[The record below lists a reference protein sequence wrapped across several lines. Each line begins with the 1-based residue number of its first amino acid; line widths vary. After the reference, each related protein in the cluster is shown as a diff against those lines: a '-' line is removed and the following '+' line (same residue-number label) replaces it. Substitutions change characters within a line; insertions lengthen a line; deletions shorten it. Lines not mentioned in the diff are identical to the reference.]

1 LDYFMTIREQV
12 LKRVAKAPKSTI
24 TRSSLADLG
33 AYRAVSRV
41 LRELLERGALRQVS
55 RGVYAAP
62 NVRDVGPVGL
72 RQHIQQ
78 RLEASNSRVLLRQDF
93 ADLGS
98 YDAVGRLLQERVQS
112 GQLVKI
118 GYGLYAKTRVSGLT
132 GKIIPVVALP
142 ELATEAL
149 ARLKRNPAVASA
161 TQEYNAGRT
170 TQIPTGR
177 VIAVRGRISRKI
189 GFNGTYIQ
197 YEKRP

>member
-1 LDYFMTIREQV
+1 MTICEKVLEQ
-12 LKRVAKAPKSTI
+12 VAKAPNGTI
-24 TRSSLADLG
+24 TRPSLANIG
-33 AYRAVSRV
+33 AYRAVGRV
-41 LRELLERGALRQVS
+41 LRELCEQGALRQVS

-62 NVRDVGPVGL
+62 NIRDVSPVGL
-72 RQHIQQ
+72 RQRFQQ
-78 RLEASNSRVLLRQDF
+78 RLDASTGRVLLRQDF

-98 YDAVGRLLQERVQS
+98 YDAVGRLLQERVRS

-118 GYGLYAKTRVSGLT
+118 GYGLYAKARVSGLT
-132 GKIIPVVALP
+132 GKVIPVVALP

-149 ARLKRNPAVASA
+149 ARLKRSPAVASA

-197 YEKRP
+197 YEKRL